1 MRQSLTPYVPSSATR
16 PVDLAGQQRVAD
28 ERSADTL
35 SSSTRALSP
44 ELTRLLRGLK
54 AGQRIKITQTVRVGQ
69 KTWQAVVTG
78 FFRDFNYLSTGLATD
93 RVPEDQVLVV
103 LVHFTKDNGELSS
116 VTIDEHSQIE
126 IVN

>member
-1 MRQSLTPYVPSSATR
+1 
-16 PVDLAGQQRVAD
+16 VDLAGQQRVAE
-28 ERSADTL
+28 ERAANTL

-44 ELTRLLRGLK
+44 ELTRLLRELK
-54 AGQRIKITQTVRVGQ
+54 AGQRIKITQTVRVGR
-69 KTWQAVVTG
+69 KTWPAVVTG
-78 FFRDFNYLSTGLATD
+78 VFRDFNYLSTGLATD

-116 VTIDEHSQIE
+116 VTIDEKSQIE